1 MSEIGALGLG
11 PMNIGEAANPP
22 FAVLPSPAVLFHDR
36 LARRDSLVGWSGVHN
51 TRVCSCVRVTCTL
64 CGSMKTCDTYRRH
77 VKILYH
83 VGDPAI
89 EPLADDVAT
98 LGLDTPMG
106 NAGKRGGFNR
116 FLQGYEAT

>member
-1 MSEIGALGLG
+1 MVGRQGA
-11 PMNIGEAANPP
+11 
-22 FAVLPSPAVLFHDR
+22 
-36 LARRDSLVGWSGVHN
+36 HN
-51 TRVCSCVRVTCTL
+51 TRFCSCVRVTCTL

-98 LGLDTPMG
+98 LGLDILMRE
-106 NAGKRGGFNR
+106 AGKRASFNP
-116 FLQGYEAT
+116 FLQGYAAT